1 MAVNRRKTK
10 EQKCESVFHFRPA
23 FPEEA
28 GLFYA
33 LTPEK
38 DEAMGT
44 VGHIRIDFGYS
55 GKEFWHSWHPRGP
68 EVLNSPE
75 FQEELTRLVNEL
87 RENGPLKD
95 FNSISSYCSSHG
107 GVIKGGWVQN
117 YGYIAETEHYRYCLR
132 CNPVKGDYQCYL
144 TAFDLR
150 AQQLWQEDH
159 PVGKIAFVSGEE
171 EIFTD
176 PQKYL
181 DAVREELP
189 FMTTTGFR
197 YQTLTQD
204 PRVRKA
210 VDDILLDF
218 AGEENSFKLEDY
230 GLTEE
235 GKKALR
241 DAADPNLTHTYNWY
255 VITNCGSPK
264 EQIQQ
269 DMTMEEAIR
278 VYQDTDEKEKR
289 LGVTKDEIAT
299 VDLVRLA
306 DCEQQFFGDYQ
317 VMDCFKD
324 DPVILQAVQMLH
336 QVLGEENPVQGMTM
350 GGI

>member
-10 EQKCESVFHFRPA
+10 EQQCEPGFHLRPA

-28 GLFYA
+28 GLFHA
-33 LTPEK
+33 LTPEE

-44 VGHIRIDFGYS
+44 AGHD
-55 GKEFWHSWHPRGP
+55 
-68 EVLNSPE
+68 
-75 FQEELTRLVNEL
+75 
-87 RENGPLKD
+87 
-95 FNSISSYCSSHG
+95 
-107 GVIKGGWVQN
+107 
-117 YGYIAETEHYRYCLR
+117 
-132 CNPVKGDYQCYL
+132 
-144 TAFDLR
+144 
-150 AQQLWQEDH
+150 QQLWQEDH
-159 PVGKIAFVSGEE
+159 PVGKIAFASGEE

-197 YQTLTQD
+197 YQTLTKD

-241 DAADPNLTHTYNWY
+241 DAADPNLTLTYNWY

-278 VYQDTDEKEKR
+278 VYQDIDEKRKTAGRYQGQNRYSGSCSSGR
-289 LGVTKDEIAT
+289 L
-299 VDLVRLA
+299 
-306 DCEQQFFGDYQ
+306 
-317 VMDCFKD
+317 
-324 DPVILQAVQMLH
+324 
-336 QVLGEENPVQGMTM
+336 
-350 GGI
+350 

>member
-10 EQKCESVFHFRPA
+10 EQQCEPGFHLRPA

-28 GLFYA
+28 GLFHA
-33 LTPEK
+33 LTPEE

-44 VGHIRIDFGYS
+44 AGHD
-55 GKEFWHSWHPRGP
+55 
-68 EVLNSPE
+68 
-75 FQEELTRLVNEL
+75 
-87 RENGPLKD
+87 
-95 FNSISSYCSSHG
+95 
-107 GVIKGGWVQN
+107 
-117 YGYIAETEHYRYCLR
+117 
-132 CNPVKGDYQCYL
+132 
-144 TAFDLR
+144 
-150 AQQLWQEDH
+150 QQLWQEDH
-159 PVGKIAFVSGEE
+159 PVGKIAFASGEE

-189 FMTTTGFR
+189 FMSTTGFR
-197 YQTLTQD
+197 YQTLTKD

-241 DAADPNLTHTYNWY
+241 DAADPKLTHTYNWY

-269 DMTMEEAIR
+269 DMTLEEAIR

-306 DCEQQFFGDYQ
+306 DHEQRFFGDYRA
-317 VMDCFKD
+317 MDCFKG

-336 QVLGEENPVQGMTM
+336 QALGEENPVQGMTM

>member
-10 EQKCESVFHFRPA
+10 EQQCEPGFHLRPA
-23 FPEEA
+23 FPKEA
-28 GLFYA
+28 GLFHA
-33 LTPEK
+33 LTPEE

-44 VGHIRIDFGYS
+44 AGHD
-55 GKEFWHSWHPRGP
+55 
-68 EVLNSPE
+68 
-75 FQEELTRLVNEL
+75 
-87 RENGPLKD
+87 
-95 FNSISSYCSSHG
+95 
-107 GVIKGGWVQN
+107 
-117 YGYIAETEHYRYCLR
+117 
-132 CNPVKGDYQCYL
+132 
-144 TAFDLR
+144 
-150 AQQLWQEDH
+150 QQLWQEDH
-159 PVGKIAFVSGEE
+159 PVGKIAFASGEE

-189 FMTTTGFR
+189 FMTTTGFQ
-197 YQTLTQD
+197 YQTLTKD

-241 DAADPNLTHTYNWY
+241 DAADPKLPHTYNWY

-278 VYQDTDEKEKR
+278 VYQDIDEK
-289 LGVTKDEIAT
+289 
-299 VDLVRLA
+299 
-306 DCEQQFFGDYQ
+306 
-317 VMDCFKD
+317 
-324 DPVILQAVQMLH
+324 
-336 QVLGEENPVQGMTM
+336 
-350 GGI
+350 

>member
-10 EQKCESVFHFRPA
+10 EQQCEPGFHLSPA

-28 GLFYA
+28 GLFHA
-33 LTPEK
+33 LTPEE
-38 DEAMGT
+38 DEVMGT
-44 VGHIRIDFGYS
+44 AGHD
-55 GKEFWHSWHPRGP
+55 
-68 EVLNSPE
+68 
-75 FQEELTRLVNEL
+75 
-87 RENGPLKD
+87 
-95 FNSISSYCSSHG
+95 
-107 GVIKGGWVQN
+107 
-117 YGYIAETEHYRYCLR
+117 
-132 CNPVKGDYQCYL
+132 
-144 TAFDLR
+144 
-150 AQQLWQEDH
+150 QQLWQEDH
-159 PVGKIAFVSGEE
+159 PVGKIAFASGEE

-197 YQTLTQD
+197 YQTLTKD

-306 DCEQQFFGDYQ
+306 DHEQRFFEDYQ

-324 DPVILQAVQMLH
+324 DPVILQAVQTLH
-336 QVLGEENPVQGMTM
+336 QALGEENPVQGMTM
-350 GGI
+350 GGM

>member
-1 MAVNRRKTK
+1 
-10 EQKCESVFHFRPA
+10 
-23 FPEEA
+23 
-28 GLFYA
+28 
-33 LTPEK
+33 
-38 DEAMGT
+38 
-44 VGHIRIDFGYS
+44 
-55 GKEFWHSWHPRGP
+55 
-68 EVLNSPE
+68 
-75 FQEELTRLVNEL
+75 
-87 RENGPLKD
+87 
-95 FNSISSYCSSHG
+95 
-107 GVIKGGWVQN
+107 
-117 YGYIAETEHYRYCLR
+117 
-132 CNPVKGDYQCYL
+132 
-144 TAFDLR
+144 
-150 AQQLWQEDH
+150 
-159 PVGKIAFVSGEE
+159 
-171 EIFTD
+171 
-176 PQKYL
+176 
-181 DAVREELP
+181 
-189 FMTTTGFR
+189 MTTTGFR

-241 DAADPNLTHTYNWY
+241 DAADPKLTHTYNWY

-306 DCEQQFFGDYQ
+306 DCEQQFFGDYRA
-317 VMDCFKD
+317 MDCFKD
-324 DPVILQAVQMLH
+324 DPVILQAVQILH
-336 QVLGEENPVQGMTM
+336 QALGEENPVQGMTM

>member
-10 EQKCESVFHFRPA
+10 EQQCEPGFHLRPA

-28 GLFYA
+28 GLFHA
-33 LTPEK
+33 LTPEE

-44 VGHIRIDFGYS
+44 AGHD
-55 GKEFWHSWHPRGP
+55 
-68 EVLNSPE
+68 
-75 FQEELTRLVNEL
+75 
-87 RENGPLKD
+87 
-95 FNSISSYCSSHG
+95 
-107 GVIKGGWVQN
+107 
-117 YGYIAETEHYRYCLR
+117 
-132 CNPVKGDYQCYL
+132 
-144 TAFDLR
+144 
-150 AQQLWQEDH
+150 QQLWQEDH
-159 PVGKIAFVSGEE
+159 PVGKVAFTSGKE

-197 YQTLTQD
+197 YQTLTKD

-241 DAADPNLTHTYNWY
+241 DAADPKLTHTYNWY

-264 EQIQQ
+264 RKPSGYTRIPMKKKNGWVLPRTKLLQWILSVWQIVSSSSLGTARLWTASRMIQLSCRRSRYF
-269 DMTMEEAIR
+269 IR
-278 VYQDTDEKEKR
+278 HWERKIPYKV
-289 LGVTKDEIAT
+289 
-299 VDLVRLA
+299 
-306 DCEQQFFGDYQ
+306 
-317 VMDCFKD
+317 
-324 DPVILQAVQMLH
+324 
-336 QVLGEENPVQGMTM
+336 
-350 GGI
+350 